1 MSEPRQH
8 HYIPRSYLTGF
19 VDPRILR
26 REGRETLWVYE
37 RGQRPRASSPA
48 KEARQRDFYSYPEGA
63 ARNTSV
69 EEWLSILEQAV
80 APIIRSLR
88 QTRRNITESEKE
100 LLALFVGTMRVRTPA
115 QRRLAEN
122 RINPF
127 ANKTMKEAAAE
138 YSTFSAFVA
147 QNYDPAYVE
156 NFDPKDPLEV
166 EALRLAILDGK
177 LEQASSGPDFE
188 LSSMI
193 EVGKKIGGL
202 LLEMNWQVLHAD
214 DHEPF
219 LTSDDPVVNFTMDE
233 QRNKLFLRQGET
245 QPGVKVFFP
254 LCREICVLV
263 AKDRQPGYGDWT
275 SRAAVRALNKLVLMS
290 ADRWAYASEQ
300 SNKIKFLLDRKG
312 GKHSVDTEDF
322 RYQGRKY

>member
-8 HYIPRSYLTGF
+8 HYIPRFYLSGF

-37 RGQRPRASSPA
+37 RGRGPRASSPA
-48 KEARQRDFYSYPEGA
+48 KEARQRDFYSHGEGA
-63 ARNTSV
+63 TRNASV
-69 EEWLSILEQAV
+69 EEWLSTLEQGV

-88 QTRRNITESEKE
+88 ETTRNITESEKE
-100 LLALFVGTMRVRTPA
+100 WLALFVGIARVRTPA

-127 ANKTMKEAAAE
+127 VNKILKEAAAD
-138 YSTFSAFVA
+138 TSAFPA
-147 QNYDPAYVE
+147 FMAKNYDPAYMGD
-156 NFDPKDPLEV
+156 FDPKDPQQV
-166 EALRLAILDGK
+166 EGLRQAILGGA

-193 EVGKKIGGL
+193 EVGKKTGEL
-202 LLEMNWQVLHAD
+202 LREMNWQVLHAD
-214 DHEPF
+214 DQEPF

-233 QRNKLFLRQGET
+233 RRNKLFLRQGET

-254 LCREICVLV
+254 LCREICVLI
-263 AKDRQPGYGDWT
+263 AKDRQSGYGCWT
-275 SRAAVRALNKLVLMS
+275 SRAAVRALNKLVIMS
-290 ADRWAYASEQ
+290 ADRWVYASEQ
-300 SNKIKFLLDRKG
+300 SHRIKFLLDKKG

-322 RYQGRKY
+322 CYEGRKY

>member
-8 HYIPRSYLTGF
+8 HYIPRFYLSGF

-26 REGRETLWVYE
+26 RENRETLWVYE
-37 RGQRPRASSPA
+37 QSQVPRASSPA
-48 KEARQRDFYSYPEGA
+48 KEARRRDFYSYGEGL
-63 ARNTSV
+63 ARNTTV
-69 EEWLSILEQAV
+69 EGWLSILEENV

-88 QTRRNITESEKE
+88 QTERNITESERE
-100 LLALFVGTMRVRTPA
+100 LLALFVGITRVRTPA

-127 ANKTMKEAAAE
+127 VNKIFKEAAADS
-138 YSTFSAFVA
+138 STFPAFIA
-147 QNYDPAYVE
+147 QNYDPAYME
-156 NFDPKDPLEV
+156 NFDPADTLQV
-166 EALRLAILDGK
+166 EALRQSILDGR
-177 LEQASSGPDFE
+177 LEQASSGTDFE

-193 EVGKKIGGL
+193 EVGRKIGEL
-202 LLEMNWQVLHAD
+202 LFEMNWQVLRTD
-214 DHEPF
+214 DQEPF

-233 QRNKLFLRQGET
+233 RRNKLFLRQGET

-263 AKDRQPGYGDWT
+263 AKDRHPGYGYWT
-275 SRAAVRALNKLVLMS
+275 SRASVRALNKLLIMS
-290 ADRWAYASEQ
+290 ADRWVYASEQ
-300 SNKIKFLLDRKG
+300 SNKIKSVLDRKG

-322 RYQGRKY
+322 RYEGRKY